1 MVKKSSL
8 ADIQDAIKKRMS
20 YHVVLDTEKVDP
32 GCREYA
38 ETINSLLKIAE
49 DLRIRTQ
56 IVFAENP
63 LPILI
68 FDKNW
73 NILTANQAY
82 SDLSGIE
89 RNALRKMNAKSFKV
103 LDQKGEGLKAAFV
116 NKKRSYGEVTVE
128 MPAGTRILEQYGIPI
143 LDDTGEVQTLFV
155 IYNNITERRT
165 LEDRLKRSVSEIGE
179 VLSNLS
185 RGDLTRKAPIF
196 ENDPLEKVKRDLNLS
211 IDKLTEL
218 ISETIEMVGDLD
230 QAMTDILSGTDEI
243 ARASQTVATTAQK
256 TSDDAKN
263 QLLQL
268 EQVTREISEMSAA
281 VERIART
288 SQEMAETSR
297 NVLSAEES
305 ARKLG
310 KDATGKMNIVQ
321 DLSRRAMDEM
331 VILDGKTQE
340 ISNIV
345 KVITDIA
352 NQTNL
357 LALNAAIEAARAGEH
372 GRGFAVV
379 AGEVRNLAGGSKNA
393 TKNIDNVI
401 RDISN
406 SSGQTVNSMKKAYEE
421 IVTGIRSVEIT
432 IEALNQMAA
441 GIRTTAESITDIS
454 KATENQAV
462 ATGNVMSN
470 VDLIHTLIV
479 KNERNTEH
487 LAALAEESSASI
499 EEIASATNEIKIKTG
514 HCREIMDS
522 FKLKT

>member
-1 MVKKSSL
+1 MVKKNSL
-8 ADIQDAIKKRMS
+8 ADVQEAIKKKAS
-20 YHVVLDTEKVDP
+20 YHIQLDSDKVDP
-32 GCREYA
+32 ACREYA
-38 ETINSLLKIAE
+38 ETINSLLKVAE

-56 IVFAENP
+56 LVFADNP

-68 FDKNW
+68 FDKSW

-89 RNALRKMNAKSFKV
+89 RSQLRKMNAKSFKI
-103 LDQKGEGLKAAFV
+103 LDQKGEGLKAAFT
-116 NKKRSYGEVTVE
+116 NKKRSFGEVIVE

-143 LDDTGEVQTLFV
+143 LDDAGDVQSLFV

-165 LEDRLKRSVSEIGE
+165 LEERLQRSILEIGE

-185 RGDLTRKAPIF
+185 SGDLTRKVVIF
-196 ENDPLEKVKRDLNLS
+196 KDDPLEKVKRDLNKS
-211 IDKLTEL
+211 IDNLTGL
-218 ISETIEMVGDLD
+218 ISEVMEMIGDLD
-230 QAMTDILSGTDEI
+230 HAMTDILSGTDEI

-256 TSDDAKN
+256 TSDDAKS
-263 QLLQL
+263 QLSQL
-268 EQVTREISEMSAA
+268 EQVSREVAELSTA
-281 VERIART
+281 VEKIAT
-288 SQEMAETSR
+288 SSHNMAETSR
-297 NVLSAEES
+297 QVLTAEES

-331 VILDGKTQE
+331 VTLDGKTQE

-406 SSGQTVNSMKKAYEE
+406 SSGHTVNSMKKAYEE
-421 IVTGIRSVEIT
+421 IITGIRSVEIT

-441 GIRTTAESITDIS
+441 GVRATADSIGEIS

-470 VDLIHTLIV
+470 VDLIHDLIV

-499 EEIASATNEIKIKTG
+499 EEIASATNEIKIKMG
-514 HCREIMDS
+514 HCRDIMGS
-522 FKLKT
+522 FRLKS

>member
-1 MVKKSSL
+1 MKKNSL
-8 ADIQDAIKKRMS
+8 ADVQEAVKKKAS
-20 YHVVLDTEKVDP
+20 YHLQLDPNTVDP
-32 GCREYA
+32 ACREYA

-82 SDLSGIE
+82 SDLSGID
-89 RNALRKMNAKSFKV
+89 RSQLRKMNAKSFKI
-103 LDQKGEGLKAAFV
+103 LDQKGEGLKAAFM
-116 NKKRSYGEVTVE
+116 NKKRSFGEVTVE
-128 MPAGTRILEQYGIPI
+128 MPAGVRILEQYGIPI
-143 LDDTGEVQTLFV
+143 LDDSGDVQTLFV
-155 IYNNITERRT
+155 IYNNITERKM
-165 LEDRLKRSVSEIGE
+165 LEERLQKSIAEIGE

-185 RGDLTRKAPIF
+185 GGDLTRKARVF
-196 ENDPLEKVKRDLNLS
+196 ENDPLEKVKRDLNQT
-211 IDKLTEL
+211 IDTLTGL
-218 ISETIEMVGDLD
+218 ISEIMEMIGDLD
-230 QAMTDILSGTDEI
+230 HAMSDILSGTDEI
-243 ARASQTVATTAQK
+243 ARASQTVAMTAQK
-256 TSDDAKN
+256 TSDDAKS
-263 QLLQL
+263 QLQQL
-268 EQVTREISEMSAA
+268 EQVSREVADLSSA
-281 VERIART
+281 VEKIAK
-288 SQEMAETSR
+288 SSYAMSETSR
-297 NVLSAEES
+297 KVLAAEES

-331 VILDGKTQE
+331 VTLDKKTQE

-406 SSGQTVNSMKKAYEE
+406 SSGHTVTSMKKAYEE

-432 IEALNQMAA
+432 IEALNEMAA
-441 GIRTTAESITDIS
+441 GVRATAESINEIS
-454 KATENQAV
+454 RATENQAV

-470 VDLIHTLIV
+470 VDLIHSLIV
-479 KNERNTEH
+479 KNERNTEN

-499 EEIASATNEIKIKTG
+499 EEIASATNEIKIKMG
-514 HCREIMDS
+514 HCRDIMGS
-522 FKLKT
+522 FRLDTR

>member
-1 MVKKSSL
+1 MVKKGTL
-8 ADIQDAIKKRMS
+8 ADVQEAIKKGTS
-20 YHVVLDTEKVDP
+20 FQVALDLEKVDS

-38 ETINSLLKIAE
+38 EALNSLLKTTE
-49 DLRIRTQ
+49 SLRIRNQ
-56 IVFAENP
+56 IVFTENP

-82 SDLSGIE
+82 ADLSGID
-89 RNALRKMNAKSFKV
+89 RASLRKMNAKSFKI
-103 LDQKGEGLKAAFV
+103 LEQKGQGLKVAFTE
-116 NKKRSYGEVTVE
+116 KKRSYGEVKVD
-128 MPAGTRILEQYGIPI
+128 MPSGVKILEQYGIPI
-143 LDDTGEVQTLFV
+143 FDEQGDVKTLFV

-165 LEDRLKRSVSEIGE
+165 LEDRLQRSVSEIGE
-179 VLSNLS
+179 ILANIS
-185 RGDLTRKAPIF
+185 RGDLTRKATVF
-196 ENDPLEKVKRDLNLS
+196 EQDPLGKVKQDLNQS

-218 ISETIEMVGDLD
+218 ISETLKVVADLD
-230 QAMTDILSGTDEI
+230 MAMGDILTGTDEV

-263 QLLQL
+263 QLQQL
-268 EQVTREISEMSAA
+268 DQVSREVSELARA
-281 VERIART
+281 VEKIAHASQDMAQT
-288 SQEMAETSR
+288 SKK
-297 NVLSAEES
+297 VLTAEEE

-310 KDATGKMNIVQ
+310 KDATEKMNVVQ

-331 VILDGKTQE
+331 VTLDKKSQE

-345 KVITDIA
+345 KVITDLA

-357 LALNAAIEAARAGEH
+357 LALNAAIEAARAGEA

-406 SSGQTVNSMKKAYEE
+406 SSGNTVNSMKKAYDE
-421 IVTGIRSVEIT
+421 IVTGIKSVEIT

-441 GIRTTAESITDIS
+441 GIRTTAESVSSIS
-454 KATENQAV
+454 KETENQAA
-462 ATGNVMSN
+462 ATGNVMNN
-470 VDLIHTLIV
+470 VEFIHDTIV

-499 EEIASATNEIKIKTG
+499 QQIASATNEIRQKMG
-514 HCREIMDS
+514 HCREIMGA
-522 FKLKT
+522 FKLKS

>member
-1 MVKKSSL
+1 MVKKGSL
-8 ADIQDAIKKRMS
+8 TDVQEAIKKRTS
-20 YHVVLDTEKVDP
+20 YHVVLDTNEVEP

-38 ETINSLLKIAE
+38 ETINALLKATE
-49 DLRIRTQ
+49 DLRIRNQ
-56 IVFAENP
+56 IVFTENP

-68 FDKNW
+68 FDRNW
-73 NILTANQAY
+73 NILTANKAY

-89 RNALRKMNAKSFKV
+89 RSQLRKMNAKSFKIIE
-103 LDQKGEGLKAAFV
+103 QKGEGLKAAFME
-116 NKKRSYGEVTVE
+116 KKRSFGEVTVD
-128 MPAGTRILEQYGIPI
+128 MPSGVKILEQYGIPI
-143 LDDTGEVQTLFV
+143 LNEQGDVQSLFV
-155 IYNNITERRT
+155 IYNNVTERRT
-165 LEDRLKRSVSEIGE
+165 LEDRLQKSIAETGDILE
-179 VLSNLS
+179 NIS
-185 RGDLTRKAPIF
+185 RGDLTKKAVIF
-196 ENDPLEKVKRDLNLS
+196 EHDPLQKVKRDLNQS
-211 IDKLTEL
+211 IDRLTGL
-218 ISETIEMVGDLD
+218 ISETNKVIEDLD
-230 QAMTDILSGTDEI
+230 MALSDILAGTDEV

-256 TSDDAKN
+256 TSDDAKD

-268 EQVTREISEMSAA
+268 EQVKKDMSELNNA
-281 VERIART
+281 VEKIASS
-288 SQEMAETSR
+288 SQAMAETSR
-297 NVLSAEES
+297 SVLSNEEE

-310 KDATGKMNIVQ
+310 NDATGKMNIVQ
-321 DLSRRAMDEM
+321 DLSRTAMDEM
-331 VILDGKTQE
+331 VTLDKKTQE

-393 TKNIDNVI
+393 TKNIDDVI

-406 SSGQTVNSMKKAYEE
+406 SSGQTVTSMKKAYEE
-421 IVTGIRSVEIT
+421 IVTGIRSVEVT

-441 GIRTTAESITDIS
+441 GIRNTAGSITDIS
-454 KATENQAV
+454 RETENQAA
-462 ATGNVMSN
+462 ATSNVLNN

-499 EEIASATNEIKIKTG
+499 EEIASATNEIRGKMG
-514 HCREIMDS
+514 HCREIMGS
-522 FKLKT
+522 FRLTT

>member
-1 MVKKSSL
+1 MVKKGSL
-8 ADIQDAIKKRMS
+8 ADVQEVVRKRVS
-20 YHVVLDTEKVDP
+20 YHVVLDTDKVDP

-89 RNALRKMNAKSFKV
+89 RSQLRKMNAKSFKI
-103 LDQKGEGLKAAFV
+103 LEQKGEGLKVAFME
-116 NKKRSYGEVTVE
+116 KKRSYGEVTVD
-128 MPAGTRILEQYGIPI
+128 MPSGIRILEQYGIPI
-143 LDDTGEVQTLFV
+143 LDDQGDVQTLFV

-165 LEDRLKRSVSEIGE
+165 LEDRLQRSVTEIGDI
-179 VLSNLS
+179 LANISS
-185 RGDLTRKAPIF
+185 GDLTRKAAVF
-196 ENDPLEKVKRDLNLS
+196 EHDPLEKVKRDLNQS
-211 IDKLTEL
+211 IDRLTEL
-218 ISETIEMVGDLD
+218 ISETMKVVEDLD
-230 QAMTDILSGTDEI
+230 QAMGDILSGTDEV

-256 TSDDAKN
+256 TSDDAKD

-268 EQVTREISEMSAA
+268 EQVSKEISELSGA
-281 VERIART
+281 VEKIAGA
-288 SQEMAETSR
+288 SQNMAQTSR
-297 NVLSAEES
+297 KVLNAEEE

-331 VILDGKTQE
+331 VTLDKKTQE

-401 RDISN
+401 RDISD
-406 SSGQTVNSMKKAYEE
+406 SSGNTVNSMKKAYEE

-441 GIRTTAESITDIS
+441 GIRTTAESIGDIS
-454 KATENQAV
+454 KETENQAA
-462 ATGNVMSN
+462 ATSNVINN
-470 VDLIHTLIV
+470 VDLIHNLVV
-479 KNERNTEH
+479 KSERNTEN

-499 EEIASATNEIKIKTG
+499 EEIASATNEIRIKMG
-514 HCREIMDS
+514 HCREIMGT
-522 FKLKT
+522 FRLKT

>member
-1 MVKKSSL
+1 MVKTNSL
-8 ADIQDAIKKRMS
+8 ADVQEAIKKKAS
-20 YHVVLDTEKVDP
+20 YHIQLDPDKVDP
-32 GCREYA
+32 ACRQYA
-38 ETINSLLKIAE
+38 ETINSLLKVAE

-56 IVFAENP
+56 LVFADNP

-82 SDLSGIE
+82 SDLSGID
-89 RNALRKMNAKSFKV
+89 RSQLRKMNAKSFKI
-103 LDQKGEGLKAAFV
+103 LDQKGEGLKAAFT

-128 MPAGTRILEQYGIPI
+128 MPAGTKILEQYGIPI
-143 LDDTGEVQTLFV
+143 LDDSGDVQSLFV

-165 LEDRLKRSVSEIGE
+165 LEERLKRSISEIGE
-179 VLSNLS
+179 ILSNLS
-185 RGDLTRKAPIF
+185 SGDLTRKAVIF
-196 ENDPLEKVKRDLNLS
+196 KDDPLEKVKRDLNKS
-211 IDKLTEL
+211 VDNLTAL
-218 ISETIEMVGDLD
+218 ISEVMEMIGDLD
-230 QAMTDILSGTDEI
+230 HAMTDILSGTDEI

-256 TSDDAKN
+256 TSDDAKS
-263 QLLQL
+263 QLQQL
-268 EQVTREISEMSAA
+268 EQVSREIAELSGS
-281 VERIART
+281 VERIAK
-288 SQEMAETSR
+288 SSHSMAETSR
-297 NVLSAEES
+297 QVLSAEES

-331 VILDGKTQE
+331 VTLDGKTQE

-406 SSGQTVNSMKKAYEE
+406 SSGHTVNSMKKAYEE
-421 IVTGIRSVEIT
+421 IITGIRSVEIT

-441 GIRTTAESITDIS
+441 GVRATADSIAEIS

-470 VDLIHTLIV
+470 VDLIHDLIV

-499 EEIASATNEIKIKTG
+499 EEIASATNEIKIKMG
-514 HCREIMDS
+514 HCRDIMGS
-522 FKLKT
+522 FRLKS